1 MYFQHDSLDITYR
14 RPQGAVQAGREVT
27 LSVRTADI
35 CGEVF
40 LLLQDRTGE
49 RLVPLWPVGGERFM
63 VRFRAM
69 DEPGLMFY
77 GFLIRQDG
85 RDLYYCG
92 SSGRGELREDRG
104 ELWQITV
111 YDAAFETPA

>member
-14 RPQGAVQAGREVT
+14 RPQGAVKTGQEVEI
-27 LSVRTADI
+27 SARASDI
-35 CGEVF
+35 YGEVF

-49 RLVPLWPVGGERFM
+49 RLLAMWPVGERF
-63 VRFRAM
+63 VIRFRTM

-85 RDLYYCG
+85 RDFFYCG

-111 YDAAFETPA
+111 YDAGFETPA